1 MLHKSKMSLGQI
13 EDLKDEVRILC
24 TLDHPNI
31 VKYYETF
38 EDTNYLYL
46 VMEYCPGG
54 ELLTHLTKQ
63 GKLKGGGGEQRV
75 VEVMESLLKAI
86 AHCHASNIVHRDI
99 KPENVMVGE
108 DGEIKLIDFG
118 LSQQTLSKHSKMHML
133 VGTPL
138 YMSPQVIEGYYGR
151 ECDIWSLGVLMF
163 LLLSGRLPFY
173 SKKVDELFDKIL
185 DGSF

>member
-1 MLHKSKMSLGQI
+1 MKLKRTKQPAANIAVRTTRPLNLVLGVI
-13 EDLKDEVRILC
+13 ERFSEDIDLILDWRV
-24 TLDHPNI
+24 L
-31 VKYYETF
+31 
-38 EDTNYLYL
+38 
-46 VMEYCPGG
+46 GG
-54 ELLTHLTKQ
+54 EDPLAKRSKTKQ